1 MGRRPRSAPWSL
13 LLVACTG
20 CGAVF
25 PTKLLPESDDASTSS
40 GDAAAGVDASNEGH
54 TDSMAGDAAP
64 SGGDAS
70 DAGATGS
77 CADGGACVPDAGP
90 RSCGCGG
97 TQSCGS
103 DCLWQGCSM
112 PDCASGVICN
122 AGTCCSSPSVCAPGA
137 TQNVPCGN
145 CGQQSETCDSCGQ
158 WGSPGAC
165 TGQTGCTIGSTQ
177 SCNTY
182 GTQTCGSDCN
192 WGACSCTPNPTCVP
206 WSIAVTGQVPGDGPI
221 CTGTASGANC
231 CVTAVPNACGSAGE
245 CCGNMGTVCD
255 GCGQCGVMQCLCL
268 C

>member
-1 MGRRPRSAPWSL
+1 MGRGARSAPWPL

-25 PTKLLPESDDASTSS
+25 PTELLPEPDDASTSS
-40 GDAAAGVDASNEGH
+40 GDVAVGVDANASEVGA
-54 TDSMAGDAAP
+54 DSTAADSPP

-77 CADGGACVPDAGP
+77 CEDGGACAPDAAP
-90 RSCGCGG
+90 QSCGCGG
-97 TQSCGS
+97 VQSCGS

-122 AGTCCSSPSVCAPGA
+122 GSTCCSAPAQCAPGA
-137 TQNVPCGN
+137 TQNIPCGN
-145 CGQQSETCDSCGQ
+145 CGSQSETCDSCGQ

-165 TGQTGCTIGSTQ
+165 NGQTGCTIGSTQ
-177 SCNTY
+177 ACNTY

-192 WGACSCTPNPTCVP
+192 WGACSCPPNPTCTP
-206 WSIAVTGQVPGDGPI
+206 WSLAATGGQQPGDGPI
-221 CTGTASGANC
+221 CTGNATGANC
-231 CVTAVPNACGSAGE
+231 CIDGNNVCGGSE

-255 GCGQCGVMQCLCL
+255 SCGQCGVMQCICL